1 MTLDRATS
9 DHQRAAIKGL
19 VRRQVKA
26 CGGQESASS
35 ITRVGAKTLSDY
47 GNAHTAK
54 YADIHM
60 PLDVLMDLTLDG
72 GPVALIGLC
81 RMAGGAFVPLP
92 EPGEGS
98 AWAVEVGEAVRKGG
112 DAAARICA
120 ALADDGQVDAG
131 EIAEHAIIEHLSD
144 AIDALVRLRSH
155 AEEVARGGA
164 EA

>member
-9 DHQRAAIKGL
+9 DHQRAALKGL

-26 CGGQESASS
+26 CHGQESAAS

-81 RMAGGAFVPLP
+81 RMAGCAFVPLP
-92 EPGEGS
+92 QPGEGS

-120 ALADDGQVDAG
+120 ALADDGKVDAS
-131 EIAEHAIIEHLSD
+131 EIAEHAILDHLAE
-144 AIDALVRLRSH
+144 AIDALVRLHRH
-155 AEEVARGGA
+155 AQDVAKEGA
-164 EA
+164 

>member
-1 MTLDRATS
+1 MTTSRATS
-9 DHQRAAIKGL
+9 DHQRAALKGL

-26 CGGQESASS
+26 CHGQESAAS

-92 EPGEGS
+92 QPGEGS

-120 ALADDGQVDAG
+120 ALADDGKVDAS
-131 EIAEHAIIEHLSD
+131 EIAEHAILDHLAE
-144 AIDALVRLRSH
+144 AIDALVRLHRH
-155 AEEVARGGA
+155 AQDVAKEGA
-164 EA
+164 

>member
-1 MTLDRATS
+1 MTLQRPTS

-19 VRRQVKA
+19 ARRQVQA
-26 CGGQESASS
+26 CHGQESAAS
-35 ITRVGAKTLSDY
+35 ITRVGGQTLSDY
-47 GNAHTAK
+47 GNARTEK
-54 YADIHM
+54 YRDIHM

-92 EPGEGS
+92 QPGEGS

-120 ALADDGQVDAG
+120 ALADDGKVDAA
-131 EIAEHAIIEHLSD
+131 EIAEHAILDHLAE
-144 AIDALVRLRSH
+144 AIDALVRLKSH
-155 AEEVARGGA
+155 AAQVLEDDA
-164 EA
+164 

>member
-1 MTLDRATS
+1 MTTSRATS
-9 DHQRAAIKGL
+9 DHQRAALKGL

-26 CGGQESASS
+26 CHGQESTAS

-92 EPGEGS
+92 QPGEGS

-120 ALADDGQVDAG
+120 ALADDGKVDAS
-131 EIAEHAIIEHLSD
+131 EIAEHAILDHLAE
-144 AIDALVRLRSH
+144 AIDALVRLHRH
-155 AEEVARGGA
+155 AQDVAKEGA
-164 EA
+164 

>member
-1 MTLDRATS
+1 MTLPRPTT

-26 CGGQESASS
+26 CGGQESAAT
-35 ITRVGAKTLSDY
+35 ITRVGPKTLSDY
-47 GNAHTAK
+47 GNAHTEK
-54 YADIHM
+54 YRDIHM
-60 PLDVLMDLTLDG
+60 PLDVFMDLTLDG

-92 EPGEGS
+92 DASAGT
-98 AWAVEVGEAVRKGG
+98 AWAAEVGEAVRKGG

-120 ALADDGQVDAG
+120 ALADDGDVTAD
-131 EIAEHAIIEHLSD
+131 EIAEHAIIEHLSE

-155 AEEVARGGA
+155 AAQVLEEDT
-164 EA
+164 